1 MNATSEPGTDFEEPW
16 QAYAWVI
23 ARALAADGVYSPIE
37 WSEVLGASL
46 RRRPEEGSFAYYS
59 AVLEA
64 LETLVV
70 RKGAAS
76 GPELAK
82 LKDDWCEAYE
92 TTPHGKPVELR
103 RL

>member
-1 MNATSEPGTDFEEPW
+1 MNATSEPGADFEEPW
-16 QAYAWVI
+16 QACAWVI
-23 ARALAADGVYSPIE
+23 ARALADDSVYSLGE
-37 WSEVLGASL
+37 WSEVLGESL
-46 RRRPEEGSFAYYS
+46 HRRPEEGSHAYYV

-76 GPELAK
+76 TLELAK
-82 LKDDWCEAYE
+82 LRDDWREAYE

-103 RL
+103 Q